1 MESNMR
7 KVTLKRSGLS
17 VSRIGFGGLPIQRI
31 DEEKAIAVIRRC
43 LDLGINLID
52 TANGY
57 TVSEG
62 FIGKAIAGYQR
73 DQLVLA
79 TKTRARDYTTA
90 KEHIKLSLERFNTDY
105 IDIYMLHNV
114 SDLPV
119 LDQVLAKDGAF
130 FALQEAKKAGIIRH
144 IGVSSHG
151 HQTALAAAKLDCF
164 ETMMYPYNFVAH
176 EPGEEVLATC
186 KANNIDFFAMKPMGG
201 GRLDNATL
209 AFKFLLNVPGVVPFV
224 GIEKPSEIEE
234 IVEIEKNLAPLTE
247 ADQAGIKQIVDEIG
261 DRFCRRCR
269 YCLPCPEGII
279 IPLLNNL
286 VTFLRHDSAEQC
298 FGPSIVSKTVDMAR
312 GCTECGECEE
322 RCPYNLP
329 IIQLNKENVKLYDDA
344 KAKYEQGL

>member
-1 MESNMR
+1 MR
-7 KVTLKRSGLS
+7 KLTLKRTSLA
-17 VSRIGFGGLPIQRI
+17 VSRIGFGGLPIQRV
-31 DEEKAIAVIRRC
+31 DEEQAIAVIKRC

-62 FIGKAIAGYQR
+62 LIGKAITDYPR
-73 DQLVLA
+73 ESLILA
-79 TKTRARDYTTA
+79 TKTRARDYKTA
-90 KEHIKLSLERFNTDY
+90 KEHITLSLERFNTDY

-119 LDQVLAKDGAF
+119 LDQVLAKDGALS
-130 FALQEAKKAGIIRH
+130 ALEEAKKAGIIRH

-164 ETMMYPYNFVAH
+164 ETMMYPYNFVAY
-176 EPGEEVLATC
+176 EPGEEVLQAC
-186 KANNIDFFAMKPMGG
+186 RDNNIDFFAMKPLGG
-201 GRLDNATL
+201 GRLDNANL
-209 AFKFLLNVPGVVPFV
+209 AFKFLLNIPDVVPFV
-224 GIEKPSEIEE
+224 GIEKPEEIEE
-234 IVEIEKNLAPLTE
+234 IAEIEKNLTPLNKE
-247 ADQAGIKQIVDEIG
+247 EQDEIKKIVDEIG

-286 VTFLRHDSAEQC
+286 VTFLRHDRAEQC
-298 FGPSIVSKTVDMAR
+298 FGPGIVSKTVDMAR

-322 RCPYNLP
+322 RCPYDLP
-329 IIQLNKENVKLYDDA
+329 IIEMNKENIALYDEA
-344 KAKYEQGL
+344 KAKYERGLK

>member
-1 MESNMR
+1 MR
-7 KVTLKRSGLS
+7 KVTIKRTGLS

-31 DEEKAIAVIRRC
+31 NEESAIAVSKRC
-43 LDLGINLID
+43 LDLGVNLID

-62 FIGKAIAGYQR
+62 YIGKTIAGYQR

-79 TKTRARDYTTA
+79 TKTRARDYPTA
-90 KEHIKLSLERFNTDY
+90 KEHIKLSLERLNTDY
-105 IDIYMLHNV
+105 IDLYQLHNV
-114 SDLPV
+114 SDLAV

-130 FALQEAKKAGIIRH
+130 YALKEAKKAGTIRH
-144 IGVSSHG
+144 IGISSHG
-151 HQTALAAAKLDCF
+151 HETALAAAKLNCF
-164 ETMMYPYNFVAH
+164 ETMMYPFNFVAH

-234 IVEIEKNLAPLTE
+234 IVEIEKNLTPLTE

-269 YCLPCPEGII
+269 YCLPCPEGIA
-279 IPLLNNL
+279 IPLMNNL
-286 VTFLRHDSAEQC
+286 VTMIQHDSAEDC
-298 FGPSIVSKTVDMAR
+298 FGSGMIAKMVVR
-312 GCTECGECEE
+312 GRNCTECGECEQK
-322 RCPYNLP
+322 CPYDLP
-329 IIQLNKENVKLYDDA
+329 IIELNKENIALYDEA
-344 KAKYEQGL
+344 KAKYERGL

>member
-1 MESNMR
+1 MH
-7 KVTLKRSGLS
+7 KVTLKRSRLT
-17 VSRIGFGGLPIQRI
+17 VSRIGFGRLPIQRK
-31 DEEKAIAVIRRC
+31 DEKDAIAVIKRS

-62 FIGKAIAGYQR
+62 YIGKAIADYPR
-73 DQLVLA
+73 ESLILA
-79 TKTRARDYTTA
+79 TKTRARDFKTA
-90 KEHIKLSLERFNTDY
+90 MEHIKLSLERFNTDY

-130 FALQEAKKAGIIRH
+130 SALEEANKAGIIKH

-151 HQTALAAAKLDCF
+151 HETALAAAKLNCF
-164 ETMMYPYNFVAH
+164 ETMMYPYNFVAY
-176 EPGEEVLATC
+176 EPGQEVLATC

-209 AFKFLLNVPGVVPFV
+209 AFKFLLNIQGVVPFV

-234 IVEIEKNLAPLTE
+234 IVEIEKNLTSLTE
-247 ADQAGIKQIVDEIG
+247 AEQNDIKQIVGEIG

-298 FGPSIVSKTVDMAR
+298 FGPGIVSKTVDMAR

-322 RCPYNLP
+322 RCPYDLP
-329 IIQLNKENVKLYDDA
+329 IIQMNKDNVELYD
-344 KAKYEQGL
+344 KAKSEYEHGLK

>member
-1 MESNMR
+1 MR
-7 KVTLKRSGLS
+7 KVTLKRSGLT

-31 DEEKAIAVIRRC
+31 DEKSAIAVIRRC

-62 FIGKAIAGYQR
+62 YIGKAIADYPR
-73 DQLVLA
+73 ESLILA
-79 TKTRARDYTTA
+79 TKTRARDYVTA
-90 KEHIKLSLERFNTDY
+90 MEHIKLSLERFNTDY

-114 SDLPV
+114 SDLLV
-119 LDQVLAKDGAF
+119 LDQVLAKDGALS
-130 FALQEAKKAGIIRH
+130 ALEEAKKAGMIKH

-151 HQTALAAAKLDCF
+151 HETALAAAKLNCF
-164 ETMMYPYNFVAH
+164 EIMMYPYNFVAY
-176 EPGEEVLATC
+176 EPGQEVLAAC
-186 KANNIDFFAMKPMGG
+186 KANNVDFFAMKPMGG

-209 AFKFLLNVPGVVPFV
+209 AFKYLLNIPSVVPFV
-224 GIEKPSEIEE
+224 GIERPEEIEE
-234 IVEIEKNLAPLTE
+234 IIGIEQNLTPLSKEDRAEIKR
-247 ADQAGIKQIVDEIG
+247 IIDEIG

-298 FGPSIVSKTVDMAR
+298 FGPGIVSKTVDMAR

-322 RCPYNLP
+322 RCPYDLP
-329 IIQLNKENVKLYDDA
+329 IIEMNKDNVKLYDEA
-344 KAKYEQGL
+344 KIKYERGLK

>member
-1 MESNMR
+1 MH
-7 KVTLKRSGLS
+7 KVTLKRSGLN

-31 DEEKAIAVIRRC
+31 DEEKAIAVIKHS

-62 FIGKAIAGYQR
+62 YIGKAIADYPR
-73 DQLVLA
+73 ESLILA
-79 TKTRARDYTTA
+79 TKTRARDYKTA
-90 KEHIKLSLERFNTDY
+90 MEHIKLSLERFNTGY

-119 LDQVLAKDGAF
+119 LDQVLEKDGAF
-130 FALQEAKKAGIIRH
+130 SALEEAKKAGLIRH

-151 HQTALAAAKLDCF
+151 HQTALAAAKMDCF

-176 EPGEEVLATC
+176 EPGEEVLAAC
-186 KANNIDFFAMKPMGG
+186 NVNNIDFFAMKPMGG
-201 GRLDNATL
+201 GRLDNANL
-209 AFKFLLNVPGVVPFV
+209 AFRFLLNIPGVVPFV

-234 IVEIEKNLAPLTE
+234 IAEIENSLTSLTKK
-247 ADQAGIKQIVDEIG
+247 DQNEIERIVDEIG

-269 YCLPCPEGII
+269 YCLPCPEDII

-298 FGPSIVSKTVDMAR
+298 FGQGIVAKTVDMAR

-322 RCPYNLP
+322 RCPYDLP
-329 IIQLNKENVKLYDDA
+329 IIEMNKDNVKLYDKA
-344 KAKYEQGL
+344 KAKYERGL

>member
-1 MESNMR
+1 MR
-7 KVTLKRSGLS
+7 KVTLKRTGLN

-31 DEEKAIAVIRRC
+31 DEKSAIAVIKRC

-62 FIGKAIAGYQR
+62 YIGKAIADYPR
-73 DQLVLA
+73 EKLVLK
-79 TKTRARDYTTA
+79 TKTMARDYKTA
-90 KEHIKLSLERFNTDY
+90 TEHIKLSLEHFNTDY
-105 IDIYMLHNV
+105 IDIYILHNV

-119 LDQVLAKDGAF
+119 LDRVLAKGGAF
-130 FALQEAKKAGIIRH
+130 SALEEAKKAGIIKH

-151 HQTALAAAKLDCF
+151 HATALAAAKLDCF

-176 EPGEEVLATC
+176 EPGEEVLQAC
-186 KANNIDFFAMKPMGG
+186 RDNNIDFFAMKPLGG
-201 GRLDNATL
+201 GRLDNANL
-209 AFKFLLNVPGVVPFV
+209 AFKFLLNIPDVVPFV

-234 IVEIEKNLAPLTE
+234 IVGIEKNLTPLTE
-247 ADQAGIKQIVDEIG
+247 AEQAEIKRIVDEIG

-298 FGPSIVSKTVDMAR
+298 FGPGIVSKTVDQAR
-312 GCTECGECEE
+312 NCTECGECEE
-322 RCPYNLP
+322 RCPYDLP
-329 IIQLNKENVKLYDDA
+329 IIEMNKDNVKLYDEA
-344 KAKYEQGL
+344 KAKYECGLK

>member
-1 MESNMR
+1 MR
-7 KVTLKRSGLS
+7 KVTLKRTGLN

-31 DEEKAIAVIRRC
+31 DEKDAVAVIRRC

-62 FIGKAIAGYQR
+62 YIGKAISTYPR
-73 DQLVLA
+73 DSIILA
-79 TKTRARDYTTA
+79 TKTRARDYKTA
-90 KEHIKLSLERFNTDY
+90 MDHIKLSLERLGTDY

-119 LDQVLAKDGAF
+119 LDQVLAKDGALS
-130 FALQEAKKAGIIRH
+130 ALEEAKKAGIIRH

-176 EPGEEVLATC
+176 EPGEEVLQAC
-186 KANNIDFFAMKPMGG
+186 RDNNIDFFAMKPLGG
-201 GRLDNATL
+201 GRLDNAKL
-209 AFKFLLNVPGVVPFV
+209 AFKFLLNIPDVVPFV
-224 GIEKPSEIEE
+224 GIEKPEEIEE
-234 IVEIEKNLAPLTE
+234 IVGIEKNLTPLNKE
-247 ADQAGIKQIVDEIG
+247 EQAEIKRIVDEIG
-261 DRFCRRCR
+261 NRFCRRCR

-298 FGPSIVSKTVDMAR
+298 FGPGIVSKTVDMAR

-322 RCPYNLP
+322 RCPYDLP
-329 IIQLNKENVKLYDDA
+329 IIEMNKDNVKLYDDA
-344 KAKYEQGL
+344 KAKYERGLK